1 MSDNE
6 NTKPTTEVQGDD
18 KKKARKMTKVDSYA
32 TYIYKVLKQ
41 VHPKRGISRRR
52 LAIWL
57 ASITRALWVLERFR
71 PLFV

>member
-32 TYIYKVLKQ
+32 TYIYKVL
-41 VHPKRGISRRR
+41 RRR